1 MRCKLLVLAI
11 VLFGSVQAAAQSPTY
26 NLGRSPTREEL
37 HPPDAAISPDGDEL
51 PPGSGTAKEG
61 EVVYLV
67 RCALF
72 WFNRSVAPVAIAAA
86 LGPEPIP
93 VTTRSIWAAPCG
105 HRATRGAAWRACR
118 LRR

>member
-67 RCALF
+67 RCATCHGPTG
-72 WFNRSVAPVAIAAA
+72 AEGPGPV
-86 LGPEPIP
+86 LVQPFSGTGSDSGGSRP
-93 VTTRSIWAAPCG
+93 
-105 HRATRGAAWRACR
+105 
-118 LRR
+118 